1 MQVYEPLDPLVSGQY
16 INTMHN
22 MLQHT
27 ARKREPHIEGDYS
40 L

>member
-1 MQVYEPLDPLVSGQY
+1 MQVYEPLDPLVFGQY
-16 INTMHN
+16 ISTTHN

-27 ARKREPHIEGDYS
+27 ARKREPQVKGDYS